1 MTFRPI
7 LAPVLL
13 MLLLLATL
21 AGCASAT
28 KTNPRDEML
37 YHYVSVIRWSEF
49 EAALGFVDPKVLEV
63 EPVSTFELERYKQF
77 KVSGYE
83 VKSAR
88 DVSENEYEQ
97 IVEIR
102 LVNKNT
108 QVEKIITDIQLWHWD
123 EEAGRWWLAS
133 GLPDLDATDH

>member
-1 MTFRPI
+1 MNLRPI
-7 LAPVLL
+7 LAPVAL

-21 AGCASAT
+21 AGCAAAT

-37 YHYVSVIRWSEF
+37 YHYVSVIRWAEF
-49 EAALGFVDPKVLEV
+49 DVALSFVDPKVLEAD
-63 EPVSTFELERYKQF
+63 PVSTFELERYKQF

-88 DVSENEYEQ
+88 DINEDEYEQ

-108 QVEKIITDIQLWHWD
+108 QVEKIITDVQLWRWD
-123 EEAGRWWLAS
+123 DEAGRWWLAS
-133 GLPDLDATDH
+133 GLPDLDATNY

>member
-1 MTFRPI
+1 MNLRPI
-7 LAPVLL
+7 LAPVAL

-37 YHYVSVIRWSEF
+37 YHYVSVIRWAEF
-49 EAALGFVDPKVLEV
+49 DVALSFVDPKVLELA
-63 EPVSTFELERYKQF
+63 PVSSFELERYKQF

-88 DVSENEYEQ
+88 DINENEYEQ

-108 QVEKIITDIQLWHWD
+108 QVERIITDVQLWHWD
-123 EEAGRWWLAS
+123 DEAG
-133 GLPDLDATDH
+133 

>member
-1 MTFRPI
+1 MNLRPNRW
-7 LAPVLL
+7 LA
-13 MLLLLATL
+13 LLLLVVLT
-21 AGCASAT
+21 GCGAMGAA

-49 EAALGFVDPKVLEV
+49 EAAMGFVDPKVLEA

-88 DVSENEYEQ
+88 DLNENEYEQ

-102 LVNKNT
+102 LVNQNT
-108 QVEKIITDIQLWHWD
+108 QVEKIITDVQLWHWD
-123 EEAGRWWLAS
+123 EVAGRWWLAS
-133 GLPDLDATDH
+133 GLPDLDNTKN

>member
-1 MTFRPI
+1 MNLRPI
-7 LAPVLL
+7 LAPVAL

-21 AGCASAT
+21 VGCATAT

-63 EPVSTFELERYKQF
+63 DPVSTFELERYKQF

-88 DVSENEYEQ
+88 DISENEYEQ

-108 QVEKIITDIQLWHWD
+108 QVEKVITDIQLWHWD
-123 EEAGRWWLAS
+123 EEGGRWWLAS

>member
-1 MTFRPI
+1 MNLRPI
-7 LAPVLL
+7 RWLA
-13 MLLLLATL
+13 LLLLVVLT
-21 AGCASAT
+21 GCGAMGAA

-49 EAALGFVDPKVLEV
+49 EAALGFVDPKVLELA
-63 EPVSTFELERYKQF
+63 PVSSFELERYKQF

-88 DVSENEYEQ
+88 DINENEYEQ

-123 EEAGRWWLAS
+123 DEAGRWWLAS
-133 GLPDLDATDH
+133 GLPDLDATQN